1 MIAVRDHL
9 DRLGE
14 VQPVVVSFNDDVER
28 LAAYREHLAV
38 DFPFVS
44 DPERELYRE
53 LGAGRGRI
61 RDVWSLGTMRMYA
74 RLLVRGMRL
83 RVPIED
89 TRQLGADAVVDRAG
103 RVVRVWLPDG
113 PDHRPTI
120 DDLATFIS
128 GQTPDERS

>member
-1 MIAVRDHL
+1 MRDHL

-14 VQPVVVSFNDDVER
+14 VQPVVVSFNDDVGR
-28 LAAYREHLAV
+28 LAAYRDFLEV

-44 DPERELYRE
+44 DPERQLYQA
-53 LGAGRGRI
+53 LGAERGRL
-61 RDVWSLGTMRMYA
+61 RDVWSLGTLRMYA

-103 RVVRVWLPDG
+103 RVVHVWLPDG

-120 DDLATFIS
+120 DE
-128 GQTPDERS
+128 TPS